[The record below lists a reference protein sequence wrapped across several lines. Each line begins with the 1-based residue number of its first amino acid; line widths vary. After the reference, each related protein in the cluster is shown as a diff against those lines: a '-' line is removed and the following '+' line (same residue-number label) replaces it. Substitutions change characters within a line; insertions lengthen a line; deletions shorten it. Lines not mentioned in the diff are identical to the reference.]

1 MPEGQVR
8 LICALGDLL
17 LDVVVTGRG
26 PVQTA
31 ADTYS
36 SITVGA
42 GGQAANVAAWVV
54 ALGGRSRLVTKRAA
68 GPVGDMVLAQ
78 LTGRGVEVVGPVVPE
93 GDDASTGVVVS
104 LSGFDDERSML
115 TDRGVAPLL
124 EAAELSPD
132 WFGPDVW
139 LHLPLYSLVDAP
151 IRGAALAA
159 RERCPHLSLDLS
171 SITVIR
177 ALGSQ
182 AVRRLVA
189 QLEPD
194 VVFANEAEAA
204 AVPLEDVPVAVVKL
218 GDRGVLLNGTLH
230 QATAVEMVDTT
241 GAGDAMAAGFLFG
254 GIELGLAAAARA
266 VSQTGALPAGK
277 PATAGKAGAPLG
289 AGATTWR

>member
-1 MPEGQVR
+1 
-8 LICALGDLL
+8 
-17 LDVVVTGRG
+17 
-26 PVQTA
+26 
-31 ADTYS
+31 
-36 SITVGA
+36 
-42 GGQAANVAAWVV
+42 
-54 ALGGRSRLVTKRAA
+54 
-68 GPVGDMVLAQ
+68 
-78 LTGRGVEVVGPVVPE
+78 
-93 GDDASTGVVVS
+93 
-104 LSGFDDERSML
+104 
-115 TDRGVAPLL
+115 
-124 EAAELSPD
+124 
-132 WFGPDVW
+132 
-139 LHLPLYSLVDAP
+139 
-151 IRGAALAA
+151 
-159 RERCPHLSLDLS
+159 LSLDLS